1 MKGEAAKRESASGA
15 RSVACPAC
23 GGRIVARATGYAV
36 TLGCAHC
43 GSALDATRPEVE
55 LIARHKRAVAKFPL
69 ALGKRGYL
77 FDQYWDVIG
86 ALKRKDALDMWNEY
100 LLFNPYVGYRW
111 LVEYKGDWQF
121 GTMVLDVPEADA
133 DGIVWRGERFTSAGP
148 DQQVTAT
155 CVIGEFYWRIK
166 AGDQVRCVSFERGD
180 VSLSCEVTD
189 EEVNW
194 TQLVPIAAREVQT
207 AFAIDG
213 RKMPGRRFAQQAH
226 AAAGAADDLLAMFAV
241 AGIGAFLALVVMLL
255 LAGPVSRT
263 VGSVNAPYGKTREG
277 VLIGTLEI
285 KRDWQLVSLRA
296 QGQDFDN
303 RWVDIDYSL
312 VDRRT
317 GQAIGGYGLAERYS
331 GVDSDGSWVEGSRGA
346 ETLLGHVPR
355 GTYDL
360 YVDAEAH
367 AWPIDA
373 TLNPD
378 GSVSMPTDGSQL
390 STWAQPDAIT
400 MTIVAETGA
409 LPSGNWWTV
418 LVLLLAWP
426 MAILWWRHEND

>member
-1 MKGEAAKRESASGA
+1 M
-15 RSVACPAC
+15 
-23 GGRIVARATGYAV
+23 

-86 ALKRKDALDMWNEY
+86 ALKRKDALDIWNEY

-226 AAAGAADDLLAMFAV
+226 AATGGGGRPPGDV
-241 AGIGAFLALVVMLL
+241 RGG
-255 LAGPVSRT
+255 G
-263 VGSVNAPYGKTREG
+263 
-277 VLIGTLEI
+277 
-285 KRDWQLVSLRA
+285 
-296 QGQDFDN
+296 N
-303 RWVDIDYSL
+303 R
-312 VDRRT
+312 
-317 GQAIGGYGLAERYS
+317 
-331 GVDSDGSWVEGSRGA
+331 
-346 ETLLGHVPR
+346 
-355 GTYDL
+355 
-360 YVDAEAH
+360 
-367 AWPIDA
+367 
-373 TLNPD
+373 
-378 GSVSMPTDGSQL
+378 SVSGAGSHAFACRAGFTHGGLGQCAL
-390 STWAQPDAIT
+390 RQDARRRAYRDTGNKARLAACQP
-400 MTIVAETGA
+400 
-409 LPSGNWWTV
+409 
-418 LVLLLAWP
+418 
-426 MAILWWRHEND
+426 